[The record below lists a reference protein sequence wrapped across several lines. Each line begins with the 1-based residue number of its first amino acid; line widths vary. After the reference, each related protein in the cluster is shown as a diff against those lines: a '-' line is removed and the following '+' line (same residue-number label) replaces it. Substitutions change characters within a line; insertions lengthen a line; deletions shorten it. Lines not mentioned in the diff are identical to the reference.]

1 MEKKRG
7 LGRGLDNFFNTAP
20 LDSKEPD
27 TLPIAEIRPNPEQP
41 RKRFGEEGI
50 KELARSIEAVGVL
63 QPLLVQREG
72 EEIRLIA
79 GERRLRAAKRA
90 GLEDVP
96 VRFID
101 VNEEEQD
108 RISLIENIQREDLN
122 PMEEA
127 KGYEALRKKYG
138 YTQEQLAN
146 LVGKSRPY
154 VANSM
159 RLMKLEPA
167 VQEMLRNRDLTISQG
182 KLLLGIK
189 DGREQ
194 IKRAQKM
201 IREQQTIEQSRKE
214 APRERKISPY
224 YRSIEEQ
231 LMDRLGTKAQLKG
244 NGKKGRLVIEYY
256 SGDDLSRIVEMI
268 MGGELDD

>member
-7 LGRGLDNFFNTAP
+7 LGRGLDNFFNTVP

-127 KGYEALRKKYG
+127 EGYEALRKKYG

>member
-7 LGRGLDNFFNTAP
+7 LGRGLDNFFNTVP

-27 TLPIAEIRPNPEQP
+27 TLPITEIRPNPEQP

-127 KGYEALRKKYG
+127 EGYEALRKKYG

-214 APRERKISPY
+214 APREQKISPY